1 MVSDWWTSWS
11 SGPALAPKR
20 TGRHHVRTSI
30 PASTPRGG
38 AVLGSR
44 PVLIRPAH
52 QYGAFTR
59 VRRTC
64 RRLAERGHR
73 LIVPTSPLEQ
83 VSTHARHQGRLAE
96 RVVAYLLQ
104 NGKPGVGTEGPTVG
118 DRP

>member
-1 MVSDWWTSWS
+1 MALS
-11 SGPALAPKR
+11 SLAHRISEFDGEIAELDARITPLLEAHAPDLLEGR
-20 TGRHHVRTSI
+20 RCLTTPGRHHVRTSI

-73 LIVPTSPLEQ
+73 LIVPTSPLKQ
-83 VSTHARHQGRLAE
+83 VSTHARHQG
-96 RVVAYLLQ
+96 
-104 NGKPGVGTEGPTVG
+104 
-118 DRP
+118 